1 VAPGIDAGTVAV
13 EVTGIAG
20 GGDGVGHLADGRVVF
35 VRGGLPG
42 DRGGVRL
49 VEERSRFARGFLV
62 DVTDPAPGRIAP
74 PCPNVAL
81 GCGGCGW
88 QHVDHATQRHLK
100 ATIVIDALVRIGR
113 LEPAAVPEPQPGPDL
128 APTAFRTTVRAAVD
142 AAGHAGFRVHHGHDH
157 VPVSDT
163 GCLVAHPLVD
173 EVLRLG
179 RFAGCSEVTVRA
191 GAATGERVVVADPGR
206 GAVELPEL
214 PSTTLVGADELR
226 SGHRVWFHEVVAGR
240 RWRVSARSFF
250 QARPDGAEALADVV
264 ADPVLADA
272 PRARAIAD
280 LYAGVG
286 LFAGV
291 LADRLPR
298 RPQRI
303 EVVEANR
310 GAVAD
315 ARLNLAG
322 VEAARLVTTDV
333 RRWRPSAVD
342 VVVADPSRHGLGSA
356 AADRIVATGAGLVVL
371 VSCDAGALGRDAGL
385 LDRAGYRLEA
395 LTLVDLFPHTPHV
408 EVVSTWRRP
417 RHPDGG
423 AAT

>member
-1 VAPGIDAGTVAV
+1 VAPGIDDRTVGV
-13 EVTGIAG
+13 EITGIAG
-20 GGDGVGHLADGRVVF
+20 GGDGVGHLDDGRVVF

-42 DRGGVRL
+42 DRGGVRI
-49 VEERSRFARGFLV
+49 VEDRSRFARGFLV
-62 DVTDPAPGRIAP
+62 DVTDPAPGRTAP

-88 QHVDHATQRHLK
+88 QHVDHATQRRLK
-100 ATIVIDALVRIGR
+100 ATIVTDALVRIGR
-113 LEPAAVPEPQPGPDL
+113 LDVAAVPPPQPGPDL

-142 AAGHAGFRVHHGHDH
+142 ATGRAGFRVHHGHDH

-179 RFAGCSEVTVRA
+179 RFAGCEEVTVRV

-214 PSTTLVGADELR
+214 PATTVVGADELR
-226 SGHRVWFHEVVAGR
+226 SGRRVWFHEAVAGR

-250 QARPDGAEALADVV
+250 QARPDGAEELARIVSDI
-264 ADPVLADA
+264 VLTEA
-272 PRARAIAD
+272 PSARAVAD

-298 RPQRI
+298 RPRRI
-303 EVVEANR
+303 EAVEANR

-315 ARLNLAG
+315 ARVNLAG
-322 VEAARLVTTDV
+322 VETARIVAADV
-333 RRWRPSAVD
+333 RRWHPSAVD
-342 VVVADPSRHGLGSA
+342 VVVADPSRHGLGSSA
-356 AADRIVATGAGLVVL
+356 AERIVATGAGLVVL
-371 VSCDAGALGRDAGL
+371 VSCDPGALGRDAGL
-385 LDRAGYRLEA
+385 LRKAGYRFVRA
-395 LTLVDLFPHTPHV
+395 TVVDQFVGTPHF
-408 EVVSTWRRP
+408 EVVTHFQREPGDP
-417 RHPDGG
+417 RDR
-423 AAT
+423 